1 MPEWKSIVQSN
12 LKDLDLIPS
21 EREEIAAELASHLE
35 DLYEQFLVQGWSE
48 CEAFRLALEETTDW
62 QELDESIARVRRKE
76 GVMNRRTKTLWLPG
90 LVAFASA
97 SILLMILER
106 LIMLQPRL
114 LVALERA
121 IPLRPTFWWKDQVV
135 VIYLCWWILLPLCGA
150 AGACMS
156 RRAGGTR
163 LACVAA
169 SLFPAIVVLC
179 IFCFVLPIGIA
190 VEKNTFV
197 MQHPLY
203 FVLAMVN
210 WTMVPGLA
218 LILGALPF
226 LRQPT
231 KAQTQ

>member
-1 MPEWKSIVQSN
+1 
-12 LKDLDLIPS
+12 
-21 EREEIAAELASHLE
+21 
-35 DLYEQFLVQGWSE
+35 
-48 CEAFRLALEETTDW
+48 
-62 QELDESIARVRRKE
+62 
-76 GVMNRRTKTLWLPG
+76 
-90 LVAFASA
+90 
-97 SILLMILER
+97 
-106 LIMLQPRL
+106 
-114 LVALERA
+114 
-121 IPLRPTFWWKDQVV
+121 
-135 VIYLCWWILLPLCGA
+135 
-150 AGACMS
+150 MS

-179 IFCFVLPIGIA
+179 IFCFVLPVSIV

-226 LRQPT
+226 LRQPA
-231 KAQTQ
+231 KAQAQ